1 MIENVKVKQER
12 LERKREKE
20 VYAVRE
26 KLEDLRGLQQV
37 FKNNIW
43 YHTWKWINEVKCIQM
58 HNHTYTYTH
67 TDWLTYVAFL
77 QSTDNETETPPS
89 QLRSKEKNPL

>member
-37 FKNNIW
+37 FKNNI
-43 YHTWKWINEVKCIQM
+43 
-58 HNHTYTYTH
+58 
-67 TDWLTYVAFL
+67 
-77 QSTDNETETPPS
+77 
-89 QLRSKEKNPL
+89 